1 MRLDDLPAMKRRK
14 AGYPRNDRLL
24 RDAGLSA
31 EQAFG
36 PARVFWSEWKK
47 RREPWLL

>member
-1 MRLDDLPAMKRRK
+1 MPLERLPKMNRRSV
-14 AGYPRNDRLL
+14 GYPRNGRLL
-24 RDAGLSA
+24 RDAGLSV

-36 PARVFWSEWKK
+36 PAKVFWLEWRR

>member
-1 MRLDDLPAMKRRK
+1 MRLDDLPAMNRRNV
-14 AGYPRNDRLL
+14 GYPRSDRLL

-36 PARVFWSEWKK
+36 PAKAFWLEWKR